1 MLGKSAVACR
11 SRKPFSKPVRSR
23 RGFCRAALLAPI
35 LLAACDQRGGE
46 LNSSGLNG
54 LPLPAV
60 DLLALDG
67 SSYRLASGIGP
78 CLINF
83 WATWCPPCRAEM
95 ASLNRLYGHFS
106 VRGLR
111 VFGVSV
117 DEDLHLVREYLLK
130 ETLDFSILLDPGAK
144 AAKEKFGVAGFPTTF
159 LVDRESLVRESW
171 VGERDWD
178 APPIKAAIAA
188 LIGG

>member
-1 MLGKSAVACR
+1 MVLT
-11 SRKPFSKPVRSR
+11 
-23 RGFCRAALLAPI
+23 
-35 LLAACDQRGGE
+35 ACDQGGRGGV
-46 LNSSGLNG
+46 SSGRDG

-67 SSYRLASGIGP
+67 SSYRLAPGIGP

-95 ASLNRLYGHFS
+95 ASLNRLYGRFS
-106 VRGLR
+106 ARGLA

-130 ETLDFSILLDPGAK
+130 EPLDFSILLDPGAK
-144 AAKEKFGVAGFPTTF
+144 AATGKFGIGGFPTTL
-159 LVDRESLVRESW
+159 LVDRQGLVRESW

-178 APPIKAAIAA
+178 ALPVQSAVAT